1 MTPTTDPYQTLRRRA
16 EDILA
21 AKAGLAAPSGD
32 AMAAEPLQQLIHKLQ
47 VQQIELEMQNDQ
59 LRQTQVELDTAR
71 ARYFDLYELAPVG
84 YCTVNEQG
92 LILESNLTAAAL
104 LGVFRKDLIKK
115 PIRRFVVRADQ
126 NTYDQC
132 RLALFTASAPQ
143 ECEVQMRKSDD
154 SIIWVHI
161 KTTTAR
167 DDAGARVQR
176 LVLSDITER
185 KQAEA
190 ALQEQNAEL
199 EISRSNAE
207 KANRAKSEFLSQ
219 MSHELR
225 SPLHAILGFAQL
237 MELGT
242 PAPSSLQK
250 SNVDQILKS
259 GWHLLELINEI
270 LDLSRI
276 ESGNLAIVLEPVAL
290 PDILRDCQAMI
301 EPLAKG
307 KGIQTHFPE
316 FNGACLVNAD
326 PIRLKQV
333 LINLMVNAIK
343 YNRQSG
349 AIDVTCSEAPGH
361 HLRINVRDAGEGL
374 SEQAMTQLFQPFNRL
389 GQERKD
395 ADGTGIGLVLSKQL
409 MGLMGG
415 AIGVQ
420 STLGAGSVFWIELQL
435 SESALDDA
443 H

>member
-21 AKAGLAAPSGD
+21 TNAGPAAQTRD
-32 AMAAEPLQQLIHKLQ
+32 DMAAEPLQQLIHKLQ

-104 LGVFRKDLIKK
+104 LGVLRKDLIEK
-115 PIRRFVVRADQ
+115 PIRRFVVQADQ
-126 NTYDQC
+126 PTYDQC
-132 RLALFTASAPQ
+132 RLALFTANVPQ
-143 ECEVQMRKSDD
+143 ECELQMRKSDD
-154 SIIWVHI
+154 SIIWTHI
-161 KTTTAR
+161 KTTTAS

-185 KQAEA
+185 KNAEA
-190 ALQEQNAEL
+190 ALHEQNCEL

-242 PAPSSLQK
+242 PAPSPSQK

-276 ESGNLAIVLEPVAL
+276 ESSNLAIVLEPVAL

-307 KGIQTHFPE
+307 RGIQTHFPE
-316 FNGACLVNAD
+316 FKGTCQVDAD

-333 LINLMVNAIK
+333 LINLMANAIK
-343 YNRQSG
+343 YNRQGG
-349 AIDVTCSEAPGH
+349 AIDVTCDAAPGH
-361 HLRINVRDAGEGL
+361 HLRIKVRDAGEGL

-395 ADGTGIGLVLSKQL
+395 TDGTGIGLVLSKQL
-409 MGLMGG
+409 VSLMGG
-415 AIGVQ
+415 TIGVQ
-420 STLGAGSVFWIELQL
+420 STVGVGSVFWIELKL
-435 SESALDDA
+435 SDNSSNGAS
-443 H
+443 